1 MKLQVTVWVLEKP
14 IICNIR
20 GIEFASLYDFSNGSL
35 EKFWLFGIFRWEN
48 TSALYFKFND
58 DYLATVKSSRNEY
71 NFLLKCSSYKR
82 KKNISKKEDNSRV
95 ALQVVLNLY

>member
-1 MKLQVTVWVLEKP
+1 MKLQVTVLEKP
-14 IICNIR
+14 IISNIK
-20 GIEFASLYDFSNGSL
+20 GIEFVSLYDFSNGSL

-58 DYLATVKSSRNEY
+58 VYLETVKSSRNEY

-82 KKNISKKEDNSRV
+82 KKNLSKKEDNSRV